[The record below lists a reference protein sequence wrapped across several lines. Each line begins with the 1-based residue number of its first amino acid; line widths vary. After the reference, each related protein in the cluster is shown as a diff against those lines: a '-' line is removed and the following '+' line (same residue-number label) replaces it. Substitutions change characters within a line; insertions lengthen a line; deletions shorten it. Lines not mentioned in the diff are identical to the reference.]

1 MILKVLI
8 PLLAILFHNV
18 LVGLPPF
25 DDEIILLL
33 LKLVE
38 VVLDLGVVPDVRVLI
53 QHEQVQQDGVNQ
65 EAKSEAEEERLS
77 MQ

>member
-8 PLLAILFHNV
+8 PLLAILFQNV

-33 LKLVE
+33 LQLVE